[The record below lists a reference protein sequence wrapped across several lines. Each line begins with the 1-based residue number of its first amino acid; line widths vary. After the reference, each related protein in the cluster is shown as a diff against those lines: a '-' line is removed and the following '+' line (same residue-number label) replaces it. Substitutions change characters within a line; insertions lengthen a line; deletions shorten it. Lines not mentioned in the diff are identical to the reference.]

1 MCVFNFFDEIRKKS
15 PDAELLNSFNLVNI
29 SGGLLYVE
37 GHYGVT
43 VLTSEMVAFKVKK
56 GRIVVEGENLK
67 LLELSEN
74 TMIIQGKIVKT
85 ELF

>member
-1 MCVFNFFDEIRKKS
+1 MFNFFDEIRKKM
-15 PDAELLNSFNLVNI
+15 PDVELLNSFNLVNM

-37 GHYGVT
+37 GHMGVT
-43 VLTSEMVAFKVKK
+43 VLTSNMVAFKVKK

-74 TMIIQGKIVKT
+74 TMIIEGKIVKT